1 MARNLVLLLTFAVL
15 AGCAKKEAASP
26 PATASTPAVSPAST
40 ASTPP
45 QPAPTATT
53 ATTSTT
59 TTTLAP
65 PAASIVASAD
75 GEKPGTKVEVMELK
89 RGSGGTVT
97 LKMAFVNDSENAIGF
112 GYNFAD
118 ADHQIIDHGSIG
130 AVQLVDPVG
139 KKKYFVARDA
149 DGKCVCS
156 VHVPDVA
163 PHTRLSLWAK
173 FPAPPD
179 DVQKISIVIPHFQP
193 LDDVTISR

>member
-1 MARNLVLLLTFAVL
+1 MTRYLVLLLSVL
-15 AGCAKKEAASP
+15 LVLSCAKKE
-26 PATASTPAVSPAST
+26 PATSDTVASAPATTSSAATTSSVPASTPAA
-40 ASTPP
+40 
-45 QPAPTATT
+45 
-53 ATTSTT
+53 
-59 TTTLAP
+59 AP
-65 PAASIVASAD
+65 PAAATTSSGIASAD
-75 GEKPGTKVEVMELK
+75 GEKPGTRVDVAELK

-97 LKMAFVNDSENAIGF
+97 LRMAFVNDSENAIGF

-118 ADHQIIDHGSIG
+118 PDHQITDHGSIG

-156 VHVPDVA
+156 TKIPDVA
-163 PHTRLSLWAK
+163 PHSRLSLWAK

-193 LDDVTISR
+193 LDDVAISR

>member
-1 MARNLVLLLTFAVL
+1 MTRQLVLLMSLLVVL
-15 AGCAKKEAASP
+15 SCAKKESS
-26 PATASTPAVSPAST
+26 TASDTATPPPAST
-40 ASTPP
+40 SSA
-45 QPAPTATT
+45 
-53 ATTSTT
+53 ATTSSAA
-59 TTTLAP
+59 AP
-65 PAASIVASAD
+65 ASTSAAPAAATSSSGIASAD
-75 GEKPGTKVEVMELK
+75 GEKPGTRVDVQELK
-89 RGSGGTVT
+89 RGGGGTVT

-118 ADHQIIDHGSIG
+118 PDHQIIDHGSIG

-139 KKKYFVARDA
+139 KKKYFVARDS

-156 VHVPDVA
+156 TKIPDVA
-163 PHTRLSLWAK
+163 PHSRLSLWAK